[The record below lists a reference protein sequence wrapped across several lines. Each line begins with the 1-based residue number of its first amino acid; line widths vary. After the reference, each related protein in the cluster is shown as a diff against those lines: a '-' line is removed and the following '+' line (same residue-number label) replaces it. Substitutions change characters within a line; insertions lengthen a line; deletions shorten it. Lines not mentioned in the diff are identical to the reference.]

1 MRRGKRFLN
10 NDNLLIYVGAAI
22 FFIFVIAL
30 GIIMFML
37 NKTAAKLENNAGE
50 VAQEQQTAPDTE
62 SVSTEIGKSV
72 EEQENASIV
81 DTSTNTT
88 IQTLQIKKVKQMK
101 EKQIMIYKT
110 YQYNEFYRSR

>member
-37 NKTAAKLENNAGE
+37 NKTAAKLENNTGE
-50 VAQEQQTAPDTE
+50 VAQEQQTSQDTE

-72 EEQENASIV
+72 EEQLIR
-81 DTSTNTT
+81 
-88 IQTLQIKKVKQMK
+88 TLQIKKVKQMK
-101 EKQIMIYKT
+101 EKQIMKLQNLPI
-110 YQYNEFYRSR
+110 

>member
-37 NKTAAKLENNAGE
+37 NKTAAKLENNTGE
-50 VAQEQQTAPDTE
+50 VAQEQQTSQDTE

-88 IQTLQIKKVKQMK
+88 NSNFTNKESKHFVKM
-101 EKQIMIYKT
+101 
-110 YQYNEFYRSR
+110 